1 MKVYCHTNLDLRGES
16 WPTELPA
23 LPRVGDR
30 IESGTIHPS
39 AHSGTGRFIL
49 ELEVCS
55 VSWECRRS
63 DGDRKEWVP
72 RIELHMTS
80 HHRRLRP
87 APHRGPEVCEGS
99 ITAFYDWYAPLVGTT
114 ASAFI

>member
-1 MKVYCHTNLDLRGES
+1 MRVYCRTNLDLRSET

-30 IESGTIHPS
+30 IESGTVHHAQGS
-39 AHSGTGRFIL
+39 NFIL

-63 DGDRKEWVP
+63 EGEKKEWIP

-80 HHRRLRP
+80 WQKQLRP
-87 APHRGPEVCEGS
+87 ADWRDPKGVCQGS
-99 ITAFYDWYAPLVGTT
+99 ITAFYDWYAPKVGTT